1 MRGQLVDAPGY
12 MVNYAL
18 GAILVADLR
27 SRIVETSGRFT
38 TGDPGWY
45 RRVSA
50 GLYRF
55 GLERPAQT
63 VLAEFLGRALS
74 PDAILRDMARLGTG
88 EASAPAR

>member
-1 MRGQLVDAPGY
+1 

-27 SRIVETSGRFT
+27 ARLIQQGGRFT
-38 TGDPGWY
+38 TGDLDWY

-55 GLERPAQT
+55 GLERPTRA
-63 VLAEFLGRALS
+63 VLADFLGRPLS
-74 PDAILRDMARLGTG
+74 PNAILRDMARLDSTETGT
-88 EASAPAR
+88 PAR